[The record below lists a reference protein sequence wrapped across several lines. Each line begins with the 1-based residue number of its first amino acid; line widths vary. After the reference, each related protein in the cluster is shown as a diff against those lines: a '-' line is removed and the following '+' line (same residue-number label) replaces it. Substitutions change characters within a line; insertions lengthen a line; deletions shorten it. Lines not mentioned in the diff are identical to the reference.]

1 MIKENKIDMSL
12 FREGDWILW
21 KSDKPENAFPIN
33 FRVEEYTNYKQMGI
47 ERFDYIPI
55 RKEFLTFN
63 GFDCL
68 VGEESNIRMPFTLD
82 EIYKLET
89 IDNKRVYIFVQGNGQ
104 IFYTLEVWD
113 DNSHSRTMVDKL
125 PIKYIHELQQ
135 ILDLTG
141 VKKEIKL
148 K

>member
-1 MIKENKIDMSL
+1 MRKENKIDL
-12 FREGDWILW
+12 TVFRDGDWMLW

-33 FRVEEYTNYKQMGI
+33 FRVEEYNNYKQMGV

-55 RKEFLTFN
+55 WKELLILN
-63 GFDCL
+63 DFDCL
-68 VGEESNIRMPFTLD
+68 VGEDLEET
-82 EIYKLET
+82 YKLET
-89 IDNKRVYIFVQGNGQ
+89 TEDKRVYIFIQSNGK

-113 DNSHSRTMVDKL
+113 DNNHSRTMVDRL

>member
-1 MIKENKIDMSL
+1 MRKENTIDL
-12 FREGDWILW
+12 TVFREGDWMLW

-33 FRVEEYTNYKQMGI
+33 FRVEEYNNYKQMGI

-55 RKEFLTFN
+55 RKELLTFN
-63 GFDCL
+63 GFDCI
-68 VGEESNIRMPFTLD
+68 VGDESNIHKPFTL

-89 IDNKRVYIFVQGNGQ
+89 IDNKRVYIFIQGNGQ
-104 IFYTLEVWD
+104 IYYTLEVWD
-113 DNSHSRTMVDKL
+113 GNSHSRTMVDRL

>member
-1 MIKENKIDMSL
+1 MIKENKIDMSV
-12 FREGDWILW
+12 FREGDWMLW

-33 FRVEEYTNYKQMGI
+33 FRVEEYNNYKQMGI

-55 RKEFLTFN
+55 RKELLILNDFEY
-63 GFDCL
+63 L
-68 VGEESNIRMPFTLD
+68 VSEESNIRTLFAS
-82 EIYKLET
+82 EEMYKLET
-89 IDNKRVYIFVQGNGQ
+89 IDNKIVYIFIQGNGK

-113 DNSHSRTMVDKL
+113 DNSHSRTMVDRL

-135 ILDLTG
+135 ILDLSG

>member
-1 MIKENKIDMSL
+1 MRKENKIDMSV
-12 FREGDWILW
+12 FREGDWMLW

-33 FRVEEYTNYKQMGI
+33 FRMEEYNNYKQMGI

-55 RKEFLTFN
+55 RKEILIIN
-63 GFDCL
+63 DFDYI
-68 VGEESNIRMPFTLD
+68 VGKNLE

-89 IDNKRVYIFVQGNGQ
+89 TEDKIVYIFIQGNSK
-104 IFYTLEVWD
+104 IYYTLELWD
-113 DNSHSRTMVDKL
+113 DNDHSRTMVDRL
-125 PIKYIHELQQ
+125 PIKYVHELQQ

-141 VKKEIKL
+141 VKKEIKF

>member
-1 MIKENKIDMSL
+1 MIKENKIDMSV
-12 FREGDWILW
+12 FREGDWMLW

-33 FRVEEYTNYKQMGI
+33 FRVEEYNNYKQMGI

-55 RKEFLTFN
+55 QKELLILNDFEY
-63 GFDCL
+63 L
-68 VGEESNIRMPFTLD
+68 VGDESNIRTLFTL
-82 EIYKLET
+82 EEMYKLET
-89 IDNKRVYIFVQGNGQ
+89 TEDKRVYIFVQGNGK

-113 DNSHSRTMVDKL
+113 DNSHSRTMVDRL

>member
-1 MIKENKIDMSL
+1 MIKENKIDMSM
-12 FREGDWILW
+12 FREGDWMLW
-21 KSDKPENAFPIN
+21 KSDKPENVFPIN
-33 FRVEEYTNYKQMGI
+33 FRVEEYNNYKQMGI

-55 RKEFLTFN
+55 RKELLILNDFEY
-63 GFDCL
+63 L
-68 VGEESNIRMPFTLD
+68 VGEDLE

-89 IDNKRVYIFVQGNGQ
+89 TEDKRVYIFIKGNGK

-113 DNSHSRTMVDKL
+113 DNSHSRTMVDRL

-135 ILDLTG
+135 ILDLSG

>member
-1 MIKENKIDMSL
+1 MLKENKINMSV

-33 FRVEEYTNYKQMGI
+33 FRVEEYNNYKQMGI
-47 ERFDYIPI
+47 ERFDYVPI
-55 RKEFLTFN
+55 KKEILTFN

-89 IDNKRVYIFVQGNGQ
+89 IDYKRVYIFVQGNGQ
-104 IFYTLEVWD
+104 IYYTLEVWD
-113 DNSHSRTMVDKL
+113 DNSH
-125 PIKYIHELQQ
+125 
-135 ILDLTG
+135 
-141 VKKEIKL
+141 
-148 K
+148 

>member
-1 MIKENKIDMSL
+1 MIKENKIDMSV
-12 FREGDWILW
+12 FREGDWMLW

-33 FRVEEYTNYKQMGI
+33 FRVEEYNNYKQMGI

-55 RKEFLTFN
+55 RKELLILN
-63 GFDCL
+63 DFDCL
-68 VGEESNIRMPFTLD
+68 VGEESNIRMPFTL
-82 EIYKLET
+82 EEMYKLET
-89 IDNKRVYIFVQGNGQ
+89 IDNKRVYIFIQGNGK
-104 IFYTLEVWD
+104 IYYTLEVWD
-113 DNSHSRTMVDKL
+113 DNSHSRTMVDRL
-125 PIKYIHELQQ
+125 PIMYIHELQQ

>member
-1 MIKENKIDMSL
+1 MIKENKMDMSV
-12 FREGDWILW
+12 FREGDWMLW
-21 KSDKPENAFPIN
+21 KSDKPENAFPIQ
-33 FRVEEYTNYKQMGI
+33 FRVEEYNNYKQIGV

-55 RKEFLTFN
+55 RKELLILNDFEYF
-63 GFDCL
+63 
-68 VGEESNIRMPFTLD
+68 VGEESNIRTTFTL
-82 EIYKLET
+82 EEMYKLET
-89 IDNKRVYIFVQGNGQ
+89 TEGKIVYIFVQGNAQ
-104 IFYTLEVWD
+104 IYYTLEVLE
-113 DNSHSRTMVDKL
+113 DNSHSRTIIDRL

>member
-1 MIKENKIDMSL
+1 MIKENKIDMSV

-55 RKEFLTFN
+55 RKELLILNDFEYFV
-63 GFDCL
+63 D
-68 VGEESNIRMPFTLD
+68 EESNIRTTFTLE

-89 IDNKRVYIFVQGNGQ
+89 TEDKRVYIFIQDNGK
-104 IFYTLEVWD
+104 IYYTLEVLD
-113 DNSHSRTMVDKL
+113 DNSHSRTMVDRL
-125 PIKYIHELQQ
+125 PIKYVHELQQ

-141 VKKEIKL
+141 VKKEIKF

>member
-1 MIKENKIDMSL
+1 MIKENKIDMSV

-33 FRVEEYTNYKQMGI
+33 FRVEEYSNYKQMGI

-104 IFYTLEVWD
+104 IYYTLEVWD
-113 DNSHSRTMVDKL
+113 GNSHSRTMVDRL